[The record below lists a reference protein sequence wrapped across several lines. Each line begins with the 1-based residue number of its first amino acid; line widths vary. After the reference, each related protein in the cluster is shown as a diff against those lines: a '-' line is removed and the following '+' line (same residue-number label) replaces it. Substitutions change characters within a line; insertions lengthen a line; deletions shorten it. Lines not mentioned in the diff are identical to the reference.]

1 MPELTPVQ
9 SHVLAGLLAGKS
21 VSAVAR
27 ENDIHRS
34 TIYTWR
40 HEQPYFT
47 TALDQARS
55 RHQTA
60 LFDHVQDLADQA
72 LDVVTELLT
81 APDAPLRLRAA
92 QAILRIAEP
101 SRLSQDA
108 RTAIKLE
115 SIADHKS
122 ARATPL
128 PPDTIRQNPTLES
141 EPDGDRLAPLRPHIP
156 CTEPRPSGS
165 RQEMS
170 LNSQPPSRNSRCTC
184 GSGLKYKR
192 CCGNS
197 RPLLTIGRLHDNV
210 VADNF

>member
-1 MPELTPVQ
+1 MLVLTPIQ
-9 SHVLAGLLAGKS
+9 SQVLAGLLAGKS

-92 QAILRIAEP
+92 QVILRAAEP
-101 SRLSQDA
+101 SHLSQDA
-108 RTAIKLE
+108 RTAIELA
-115 SIADHKS
+115 SIADHRS
-122 ARATPL
+122 ARATSVPE
-128 PPDTIRQNPTLES
+128 PPASDTIRQNPTLES
-141 EPDGDRLAPLRPHIP
+141 EGALPSPIP
-156 CTEPRPSGS
+156 NTEPLAVGS
-165 RQEMS
+165 RQATPS
-170 LNSQPPSRNSRCTC
+170 NPQSPSRNARCAC

-192 CCGNS
+192 CCGS
-197 RPLLTIGRLHDNV
+197 GRP
-210 VADNF
+210 VAPVPIENRTTA